1 MLSSAAY
8 LGVSVAENVKKD
20 TPNLEQLAAIDHVD
34 GPLLVIAGPG
44 TGKTQLLSNR
54 AANILATCDVS
65 AKNILCLTY
74 TEAGAEAMK
83 ERLVRLVGREAY
95 GIEVSTFHAFAS
107 SVKSRYPQYFT
118 RNPTAVAASE
128 LHTKEIIDAYLK
140 GLPYGTPLSAPR
152 EGVANALDGVA
163 AFISK
168 MKSNGLAPDDVRAI
182 MRQNI
187 AAADWL
193 DSREELAS
201 LLNTDMPRKAAE
213 KAEYVAKFEEL
224 IHEAV
229 AVAPKTLLSS
239 TTSTPGI
246 CMPYLVWLDAL
257 VARTPLM
264 EGNKTEG
271 FAAIRNAEFKK
282 GADGVRRASVRDV
295 SERALVACGAY
306 EHYQA
311 ALLRE
316 GLIDFDD
323 MVMDCVTAVSE
334 NPALKHEL
342 QDRYRYIQVDEF
354 QDTNGAQMRMVELLC
369 EGLACPNI
377 MAVGDDDQAIMRF
390 QGASVAYIE
399 QFRAKFNPRS
409 IVLKTNYR
417 STPQIV
423 NLGMEIAGQVEH
435 RLVAGED
442 KQIRAHNPSGT
453 QTAFA
458 ETVFATKELE
468 YQALARDIRAHIDA
482 GFTAGRED
490 AIAVIGAKHKGL
502 QALIPYLVAENVPFA
517 YKVKS
522 SIFEMESLQTLMAL
536 LRYVAA
542 RGAGREKLAESYLPQ
557 IVAAAEL
564 GGEHVSSV
572 YFALTARKDY
582 HGSWTRALAASENP
596 RLAELAEDLE
606 SWAAA
611 APSAPVR
618 ELIYRIASR
627 SLAYYRK
634 HRETSP
640 YAFAEFN
647 AGIRKIIA
655 FVEAE
660 LGSAAKLG
668 RTMKLP
674 DVVERLDQAERF
686 GIGIDAGIELDA
698 PGAVRLTT
706 AHSSKGLQYDLV
718 YILDADDGT
727 WHKSGSSS
735 GLYPANLLTND
746 AKDEDDDRR
755 LLFVAVTRAQ
765 RYLEFYRAEGTMLR
779 EFKSEVEDAA
789 NMIGS
794 TAVKT
799 DGSALGEAILT
810 DWRQSYAFDTPEL
823 AALLAENLPSK
834 ALSATALNDFV
845 AYADGEP
852 ACAEF
857 PLKRVCRLPEAPSIS
872 LEFGDIVHGFLQ
884 AYVEGVIKT
893 GGTDGSALADLF
905 AAKVAQMDF
914 REEDLKQYV
923 DRFGRIA
930 RTFLPWARERVEG
943 RLVTEAVLTAVVG
956 DDVPLFGKCDLLFV
970 DDEARTVRV
979 IDYKT
984 GKGYPGKEPEP
995 DYARQLRFYRLLVEH
1010 SAEFA
1015 GYRVISCENWYVEP
1029 EAATG
1034 EIHDPVV
1041 TTVGDGEAEALTALI
1056 NAAWHRICDARFDT
1070 SAFEKSS
1077 VKAEA
1082 LAEAKAKKA
1091 AKTATARILQAAYER
1106 WLVAVDRGE
1115 AGV

>member
-1 MLSSAAY
+1 M
-8 LGVSVAENVKKD
+8 AEQTKREE
-20 TPNLEQLAAIDHVD
+20 PNLEQQAAIDCTD

-44 TGKTQLLSNR
+44 TGKTQLLSKR
-54 AANILATCDVS
+54 AANILATCDVG
-65 AKNILCLTY
+65 ARNILCLTY

-118 RNPTAVAASE
+118 RNATAAAASE
-128 LHTKEIIDAYLK
+128 LHAKEIIDAFLK
-140 GLPYGTPLSAPR
+140 GLPFGTPLSAPR
-152 EGVANALDGVA
+152 EGVANALGDVA

-168 MKSNGLAPDDVRAI
+168 MKSNGLSPDDARAI

-193 DSREELAS
+193 DAQEDLVA
-201 LLNTDMPRKAAE
+201 LLNAEMPRKAAE
-213 KAEYVAKFEEL
+213 KAEYVARFEEL
-224 IHEAV
+224 VHAAV
-229 AVAPKTLLSS
+229 ACAPKTLTAS

-246 CMPYLVWLDAL
+246 CTPYLAWLDAL
-257 VARTPLM
+257 VSRTPLM

-282 GADGVRRASVRDV
+282 GADGIRRASVRST
-295 SERALVACGAY
+295 SEKALVACDAY
-306 EHYQA
+306 EHYQETLA
-311 ALLRE
+311 RE

-334 NPALKHEL
+334 NPALKYEL

-369 EGLACPNI
+369 EGLARPNI

-399 QFRAKFNPRS
+399 QFRAKFAPRS

-417 STPQIV
+417 STPEIV

-442 KQIRAHNPSGT
+442 KQIRAHNPSGA

-468 YQALARDIRAHIDA
+468 YRALARDIRARIDA
-482 GFTAGRED
+482 GFMEGRAHPEET
-490 AIAVIGAKHKGL
+490 IAVIGAKHKGL

-522 SIFEMESLQTLMAL
+522 SIFEMESLQALLAL

-542 RGAGREKLAESYLPQ
+542 RAAGRDKLAESYLPQ
-557 IVAAAEL
+557 IVAAVEL
-564 GGEHVSSV
+564 GGEHASSV
-572 YFALTARKDY
+572 RFALTARKDF

-596 RLAELAEDLE
+596 RLAELAQDLE

-618 ELIYRIASR
+618 ELVFRIAGR
-627 SLAYYRK
+627 SLAFYRK
-634 HRETSP
+634 QQGANP

-647 AGIRKIIA
+647 AGIRKILA
-655 FVEAE
+655 FTEAE

-718 YILDADDGT
+718 YVLDADDAT
-727 WHKSGSSS
+727 WHKSGASS
-735 GLYPANLLTND
+735 GLYPGNLLIND

-779 EFKSEVEDAA
+779 EFRSDAEDAA
-789 NMIGS
+789 NAIGS
-794 TAVKT
+794 APAET
-799 DGSALGEAILT
+799 DGPALGEAIMA
-810 DWRQSYAFDTPEL
+810 DWRQSYTFDTPEL
-823 AALLAENLPSK
+823 AVLLAEHLPPKS
-834 ALSATALNDFV
+834 LSATALNDFV
-845 AYADGEP
+845 AYADGAP
-852 ACAEF
+852 GCAEF
-857 PLKRVCRLPEAPSIS
+857 PVKRVCDLPEAPSIA
-872 LEFGDIVHGFLQ
+872 LDFGNIVHGFLQ
-884 AYVEGVIKT
+884 QHVEQAVKAGNPNA
-893 GGTDGSALADLF
+893 DGLADTYLRQ
-905 AAKVAQMDF
+905 VREMDF
-914 REEDLKQYV
+914 REEDVKQYI
-923 DRFGRIA
+923 DRFRRVAGTFIPWAEERWAGRI
-930 RTFLPWARERVEG
+930 
-943 RLVTEAVLTAVVG
+943 VTEAALTAVVG
-956 DDVPLFGKCDLLFV
+956 DDVPLFGKCDLLLV
-970 DDEARTVRV
+970 DDEAETVRV

-984 GKGYPGKEPEP
+984 GKNYPGREPEP
-995 DYARQLRFYRLLVEH
+995 GYARQLRFYRLLVEN
-1010 SAEFA
+1010 SPEFS
-1015 GYRVISCENWYVEP
+1015 GYRVTSCENWYVEP
-1029 EAATG
+1029 ETATG
-1034 EIHDPVV
+1034 QIHDPVV
-1041 TTVGDGEAEALTALI
+1041 TTVGDAEAEALTALI
-1056 NAAWHRICDARFDT
+1056 DAAWHRICAADFDT
-1070 SAFEKSS
+1070 SAFEESEL
-1077 VKAEA
+1077 KAEA
-1082 LAEAKAKKA
+1082 LAAAKAQRA
-1091 AKTATARILQAAYER
+1091 AKTATARILQTAYER
-1106 WLVAVDRGE
+1106 WLVAVDTGE
-1115 AGV
+1115 IEG